1 MSKLEGGESEFQ
13 SYHNVKSNDQFSTK
27 HTKEQED
34 MSDSKR
40 NNCMETSSE

>member
-13 SYHNVKSNDQFSTK
+13 SYHYVKSNDQFSTK

-34 MSDSKR
+34 MSDSKK
-40 NNCMETSSE
+40 NNCMETSPE